1 MGTGFVA
8 SLSSDT
14 VAFHILILEKVRK
27 TGYNSSCPRETH
39 TIKEEKTMCFDICS
53 IWQLL
58 CRMGGFG
65 C

>member
-1 MGTGFVA
+1 MWSYCLPHGY
-8 SLSSDT
+8 
-14 VAFHILILEKVRK
+14 FHILMLEKVAK

-39 TIKEEKTMCFDICS
+39 SIKEEKPMCFDICS